1 MSAKSYKEAE
11 ARTVPLEKVRNIG
24 IMAHIDA
31 GKTTTTERILFYT
44 GVNHKVGEVHDGTAT
59 MDWMVQEQERGIT
72 ITSAATT
79 CFWNDACIN
88 IIDTPG
94 HVDFTAEVERSLR
107 VLDGAIGVFCAVGAV
122 QPQSETVWRQ
132 ATKYKVPVIAFV
144 NKMDRIGADFA
155 NVISEIRNK
164 LGARPLPLQLPI
176 GAEDEFEGVVDLISN
191 KAYRFVGD
199 HGIEVEVG
207 EPPADMADAISEA
220 YDCIIETTSEYDE
233 SILETY
239 YNDERPKPETV
250 KAAIRTAVLKGE
262 LVPVLCGSAFKNK
275 GVQPLLDAII
285 DYLPTPVDK
294 WEIDGFNPKT
304 GEPITRQVGDD
315 QPLSALA
322 FKVRSDPYG
331 KLVYFR
337 VYSGTLSKGSKVYN
351 PRSKS
356 TERLGRILRMHAN
369 SREDR
374 DAIYSGEIAAAVG
387 LKDFTTGDTICIAH
401 QPILLESMSFP
412 EPVISMAIEP
422 KTSGDRDKLAKSL
435 LDLMDEDPTF
445 RTRTDP
451 ETGQTIIS
459 GMGELHLEIIRDRL
473 TREFNVGANAG
484 TPQVAYRETI
494 TNPATGDY
502 TFERQIGG
510 SGQFGHVI
518 LKLEPQTRGY
528 GTKIDN
534 KLSEN
539 HVPREFHDA
548 IVEGIRESGTT
559 GLLLGSP
566 LIDWHCTVTGGSCR
580 QDEASEM
587 AFKMAASSA
596 FREAVKRAG
605 PVLLEPIMKLEVTT
619 PEENVGDVIADIN
632 SRSGQVSNIK
642 SHDNGISTVGATL
655 ALSNLFGYSTDL
667 RSLTKGR
674 AAPTVE
680 PSHFAQVSQDTLE
693 KLVDS
698 RYLAKVLGSSQ

>member
-1 MSAKSYKEAE
+1 MSAKSYKEAD

-59 MDWMVQEQERGIT
+59 MDWMIQEQERGIT

-79 CFWNDACIN
+79 CFWEDACIN

-132 ATKYKVPVIAFV
+132 ATKYRVPVIAFV
-144 NKMDRIGADFA
+144 NKMDRVGADFA
-155 NVISEIRNK
+155 HVVSDIRSK

-176 GAEDEFEGVVDLISN
+176 GAEDDFEGVVDLIAN
-191 KAYRFVGD
+191 KAYRFSGEY
-199 HGIEVEVG
+199 GTGVEVS
-207 EPPADMADAISEA
+207 EPPEDMADDIAAA
-220 YDCIIETTSEYDE
+220 YDRIIETTSEYDE
-233 SILETY
+233 QILETY
-239 YNDERPKPETV
+239 LNEQRPEPDTI
-250 KAAIRTAVLKGE
+250 KAAIRTAVLAGE

-275 GVQPLLDAII
+275 GVQPLLDAIL

-294 WEIDGFNPKT
+294 WEIDGSNPKT
-304 GEPITRQVGDD
+304 GEKLTRQVGDD

-331 KLVYFR
+331 KLIYFR
-337 VYSGTLSKGSKVYN
+337 VYSGTLAKGSKVYN
-351 PRSKS
+351 PRTKA

-387 LKDFTTGDTICIAH
+387 LKDFTTGDTICMAH
-401 QPILLESMSFP
+401 EPIVLESMTFP

-422 KTSGDRDKLAKSL
+422 KTAGDRDKLAKSL

-473 TREFNVGANAG
+473 TREFKVGANAG

-494 TNPATGDY
+494 TNPATGEH

-510 SGQFGHVI
+510 SGQYGHII
-518 LKLEPQTRGY
+518 LKLEPKSRGY
-528 GTKIDN
+528 GTKVDN
-534 KLSEN
+534 QLREKDI
-539 HVPREFHDA
+539 PCEFHEA
-548 IVEGIRESGTT
+548 IIDGVRESGSA

-566 LIDWHCTVTGGSCR
+566 LIDWHCTITGGSYR
-580 QDEASEM
+580 EDESSEV
-587 AFKMAASSA
+587 AYKMAASSA
-596 FREAVKRAG
+596 FRDAVKTAG
-605 PVLLEPIMKLEVTT
+605 PVLLEPIMKLEVST
-619 PEENVGDVIADIN
+619 PEEHVGDVIADIN
-632 SRSGQVSNIK
+632 SRSGQISNIQ
-642 SHDNGISTVGATL
+642 SHESGISIVVASV
-655 ALSNLFGYSTDL
+655 ALSELFGYSTDL

-680 PSHFAQVSQDTLE
+680 PSHFAPVSRDTLE
-693 KLVDS
+693 KLVDT
-698 RYLAKVLGSSQ
+698 RYLAKILS

>member
-1 MSAKSYKEAE
+1 MSVKSYKEADT
-11 ARTVPLEKVRNIG
+11 RTVPLEKVRNIG

-79 CFWNDACIN
+79 CFWQDACIN

-132 ATKYKVPVIAFV
+132 ATKYRVPVIAFV
-144 NKMDRIGADFA
+144 NKMDRVGADFA
-155 NVISEIRNK
+155 HVVSEIRSK

-176 GAEDEFEGVVDLISN
+176 GAEDEFEGIVDVITG
-191 KAYRFVGD
+191 KAYRFAGD
-199 HGIEVEVG
+199 YGVDVEVG
-207 EPPADMADAISEA
+207 EPPAEMAADIAAA
-220 YDCIIETTSEYDE
+220 YDGIVETTSEYDE
-233 SILETY
+233 SILDTY
-239 YNDERPKPETV
+239 LNDERPQAETI
-250 KAAIRTAVLKGE
+250 KAAIRAAVLKGE
-262 LVPVLCGSAFKNK
+262 LVPVFCGSAFKNK
-275 GVQPLLDAII
+275 GVQPLLDAIL

-304 GEPITRQVGDD
+304 GEKLNRQVGDD

-322 FKVRSDPYG
+322 FKVQSDPYG
-331 KLVYFR
+331 KLIYFR
-337 VYSGTLSKGSKVYN
+337 VYSGTLVKGSKVYN
-351 PRSKS
+351 PRTAR

-374 DAIYSGEIAAAVG
+374 DAIFSGEIAAAVG
-387 LKDFTTGDTICIAH
+387 LKDFTTGDTICVAH

-459 GMGELHLEIIRDRL
+459 GMGELHLDIIRDRL
-473 TREFNVGANAG
+473 TREFKVGANAG

-494 TNPATGDY
+494 SNPATGEH

-510 SGQFGHVI
+510 SGQYGHVI
-518 LKLEPQTRGY
+518 LKLEPKSRGY
-528 GTKIDN
+528 GNKIDN
-534 KLSEN
+534 QLRESDI
-539 HVPREFHDA
+539 PREFHKA
-548 IVEGIRESGTT
+548 IIDGVRESGTT

-566 LIDWHCTVTGGSCR
+566 LIDWRCTITGGSCR
-580 QDEASEM
+580 DDEASEV
-587 AFKMAASSA
+587 AYKMAASTA
-596 FREAVKRAG
+596 FREAVKTAG

-619 PEENVGDVIADIN
+619 PEEHVGDVIADIN
-632 SRSGQVSNIK
+632 SRSGQISNIE
-642 SHDNGISTVGATL
+642 SHDNGISSVGASV
-655 ALSNLFGYSTDL
+655 ALSELFGYSTDL

-693 KLVDS
+693 KLIDV
-698 RYLAKVLGSSQ
+698 RYLAKILS